1 MAFSERD
8 LYFMRE
14 ALKEAEAAYEK
25 GEVPVGAVLVSEE
38 GELLARAH
46 NQPISLCDPTAHAEI
61 LALREGARRLGNYRL
76 LGTTLYV
83 TLEPCP
89 MCAGALV
96 YARVKRLIFGARD
109 AKSGACGSVCNLVKE
124 ARLNHRLEV
133 EEGLLAEEARRLLQE
148 FFKARRY

>member
-1 MAFSERD
+1 MVFSERD

-14 ALKEAEAAYEK
+14 ALREAEAAARK
-25 GEVPVGAVLVSEE
+25 GEVPVGAILVSEE
-38 GELLARAH
+38 GDLLARAH

-61 LALREGARRLGNYRL
+61 LALREGAKRLGNYRL

-96 YARVKRLIFGARD
+96 YARVKRLVFGARD
-109 AKSGACGSVCNLVKE
+109 AKSGACGSIYNIVNDE
-124 ARLNHRLEV
+124 RLNHRLEV
-133 EEGLLAEEARRLLQE
+133 VSGLLEEEAAKLLRD
-148 FFKARRY
+148 FFKIRR

>member
-1 MAFSERD
+1 MVFSERD

-14 ALKEAEAAYEK
+14 ALREAEAAARK
-25 GEVPVGAVLVSEE
+25 GEVPVGAILVSEE
-38 GELLARAH
+38 GDLLARAH

-61 LALREGARRLGNYRL
+61 LALREGAKRLGNYRL

-96 YARVKRLIFGARD
+96 YARVKRLVFGARD
-109 AKSGACGSVCNLVKE
+109 AKSGACGSIYNIINDE
-124 ARLNHRLEV
+124 RLNHRLEV
-133 EEGLLAEEARRLLQE
+133 ISGLLEEEAAKLLRD
-148 FFKARRY
+148 FFKIRR

>member
-1 MAFSERD
+1 MVFSERD

-14 ALKEAEAAYEK
+14 ALREAEAAARK
-25 GEVPVGAVLVSEE
+25 GEVPVGAILVSEE
-38 GELLARAH
+38 GDLLARAH

-61 LALREGARRLGNYRL
+61 LALREGAKRLGNYRL

-96 YARVKRLIFGARD
+96 YARVKRLVFGARD
-109 AKSGACGSVCNLVKE
+109 AKSGACGSIYNIVNDE
-124 ARLNHRLEV
+124 RLNHRLEV
-133 EEGLLAEEARRLLQE
+133 ISGLLEEEAAKLLRD
-148 FFKARRY
+148 FFKIRR

>member
-1 MAFSERD
+1 MVFSERD

-14 ALKEAEAAYEK
+14 ALREAEAAARK
-25 GEVPVGAVLVSEE
+25 GEVPVGAILVSEE
-38 GELLARAH
+38 GDILARAH

-61 LALREGARRLGNYRL
+61 LALREGAKRLGNYRL

-96 YARVKRLIFGARD
+96 YARVKRLVFGARD
-109 AKSGACGSVCNLVKE
+109 AKSGACGTIYNIVNDE
-124 ARLNHRLEV
+124 RLNHRLEV
-133 EEGLLAEEARRLLQE
+133 ISGLLAEEAARLLRD
-148 FFKARRY
+148 FFKIRR